1 MVAAL
6 VLASVI
12 NVADKPPL
20 HRHVR
25 STDGRIRV
33 LIEKGVARST
43 TFRHLM
49 DVLDASDVIV
59 YFDPKLSRPL
69 LHGYLNHHMTV
80 AGGIRYIRVMADVT
94 GAETRGIA
102 IIAHE
107 LQHAV
112 EVANAPEVLDDRSL
126 ALLFERAHLQFG
138 CAGECFETQAAIDVE
153 YTVIA
158 ELKAAK
164 GPSTLASSR

>member
-69 LHGYLNHHMTV
+69 LHGYLSIT
-80 AGGIRYIRVMADVT
+80 T
-94 GAETRGIA
+94 
-102 IIAHE
+102 
-107 LQHAV
+107 
-112 EVANAPEVLDDRSL
+112 
-126 ALLFERAHLQFG
+126 
-138 CAGECFETQAAIDVE
+138 
-153 YTVIA
+153 
-158 ELKAAK
+158 
-164 GPSTLASSR
+164 